1 MKCPQ
6 CDFENPADT
15 KFCGNCAAPL
25 KPLEET
31 SFPFTKTLQTPKSEL
46 TTGST
51 FAGRYQVIEELG
63 KGGMGTVY
71 KVYDTEIK
79 EKIALKLLNPEVAA
93 DEKTIERFRNE
104 LKLARKIGHRNVCR
118 MYDLSK
124 EKGTP
129 YITMEYVAG
138 ENLKSMIGMMGQL
151 STGKAVVIADQICA
165 GLGEAHRLGVVHR
178 DLKPQNIMIDKEGNA
193 RIMDFGIA
201 RTVKGKG
208 ITGSGVMIGTP
219 DYMSPEQAEVKDVD
233 QRSDIYSLGVIL
245 YEMVTGKLPFE
256 GETPLAVAMKHKS
269 EIPQDPRK
277 INAQIPEE
285 LSRVILRCLEKD
297 KEKRYQNAREVRS
310 EFEGIKKGIPT
321 TERVI
326 PRVRPGTSKEITVT
340 FNLRKIII
348 PAAAAVVLIIVAVV
362 IWQLLLQKEAIPPP
376 SDKPS
381 IAVMYFVNNTG
392 DETLDHWRS
401 ALPEWLITDL
411 TQSRY
416 ITVLSG
422 DRLLNILRKLDL
434 LNARSYDSEDLMRV
448 AREGG
453 VNHIL
458 KASYSKAGNTF
469 RIDYSLQEISSGE
482 SIGSDY
488 VTGIG
493 EESFPA
499 MVDELTRK
507 VKSNLRLSEQKI
519 ASDIDA
525 EVGTISSSSPEAF
538 TYYIEGRESHNSGN
552 FERSIEL
559 MKQAVE
565 IDPGFA
571 MAYRSLSVSYK
582 NLGFDTEARQYLE
595 KAFELAGRLSERE
608 RYLIQGDF
616 YRDSEKTF
624 GKAIEAFD
632 KLLAI
637 YPDDRIALNNSAII
651 FMNLEEFDKAGE
663 RFERAIR
670 TKDPAIQPY
679 QGLFGAKMA
688 LGRYDQAREVL
699 QTYIDTVS
707 DNPQVRLYLAWSYY
721 VENKTDLS
729 LAEGEKI
736 SELAPTVFFIY
747 LVKGDGAALQGDM
760 GTAEKEYQKLV
771 SRENPMIVEAALD
784 RLTVLYVLMGK
795 YAESRNQIKKGIE
808 LAEKANQPTW
818 KSLFHYYL
826 IDNYLRTGSPER
838 ALELLDKE
846 WRTALKSGDL
856 DDQRYILHIRG
867 LAYLKKGM
875 IEEARKTAE
884 ELKNL
889 IDQGMNKKII
899 RRYHH
904 LRGMIEMERKNY
916 SQAIQ
921 LFQKAVA
928 LLPFQYQ
935 PTDEHALYLD
945 SLAFSYYQIG
955 DLDKALEEYE
965 RITSLTSGRIEYGDL
980 YAKSFFMLGKI
991 YEQKGWKGKALENY
1005 ERFLTL
1011 WKDAD
1016 PGLPEIEDARKRAVG
1031 IRLP

>member
-6 CDFENPADT
+6 CEFENPADT

-25 KPLEET
+25 KPQEEA
-31 SFPFTKTLQTPKSEL
+31 SLPFTRTLQTPKAEL

-71 KVYDTEIK
+71 KVYDKEIK

-124 EKGTP
+124 EEGTP

-151 STGKAVVIADQICA
+151 STGKAIAIADQICA

-245 YEMVTGKLPFE
+245 YEMVTGMLPFE

-269 EIPQDPRK
+269 EVPQDPRK
-277 INAQIPEE
+277 VNPQIPEV

-297 KEKRYQNAREVRS
+297 KEKRYQSARELRS
-310 EFEGIKKGIPT
+310 ELEGIEKGIPT

-326 PRVRPGTSKEITVT
+326 PKVRPGTSREITVT
-340 FNLRKIII
+340 FNLRKVII
-348 PAAAAVVLIIVAVV
+348 PVAAAIVLIIAAVV
-362 IWQLLLQKEAIPPP
+362 IWQLLSPKEAIPPL

-381 IAVMYFVNNTG
+381 LAVMYFINNTG
-392 DETLDHWRS
+392 DEALDHWRS

-411 TQSRY
+411 SQSRY

-434 LNARSYDSEDLMRV
+434 LDARSYDSEDLKRV

-458 KASYSKAGNTF
+458 KASYSKAGSTF

-488 VTGIG
+488 VTGRG

-507 VKSNLRLSEQKI
+507 VKANFKLSEQKL

-525 EVGTISSSSPEAF
+525 QVGTISTSSPEAF
-538 TYYIEGRESHNSGN
+538 TYYIEGRTYHSSGN
-552 FERSIEL
+552 YEKSIAL
-559 MKQAVE
+559 MKRAVE

-571 MAYRSLSVSYK
+571 MAYRSLSMSYG
-582 NLGFDTEARQYLE
+582 NLGFSAEAKQCLE
-595 KAFELAGRLSERE
+595 KAFGLTSRLSEKE

-616 YRDSEKTF
+616 YRRSEKTF
-624 GKAIEAFD
+624 GMAIEAFD
-632 KLLAI
+632 KLLAL
-637 YPDDRIALNNSAII
+637 YPDDRTALNNSAII
-651 FMNLEEFDKAGE
+651 FMNLEEFDKAVE
-663 RFERAIR
+663 RYERAIR

-679 QGLFGAKMA
+679 QGLFGAYMA
-688 LGRYDQAREVL
+688 MGRYDKARDVL
-699 QTYIDTVS
+699 QSYIDTVS
-707 DNPQVRLYLAWSYY
+707 DNPQVHLFLAWAYL
-721 VENKTDLS
+721 VQNRNDLS

-736 SELAPTVFFIY
+736 SELASESVFHLFVIGY
-747 LVKGDGAALQGDM
+747 NAMIQGDLNK
-760 GTAEKEYQKLV
+760 AEQVNKELLL
-771 SRENPMIVEAALD
+771 RENPGIIYEGRE
-784 RLTVLYVLMGK
+784 RLTILYLLMGK
-795 YAESRNQIKKGIE
+795 YEESRNQVKMGIE
-808 LAEKANQPTW
+808 LADRFNQPTW
-818 KSLFHYYL
+818 KSKFHYYL
-826 IDNYLRTGSPER
+826 IDNYLRTGSPEK
-838 ALELLDKE
+838 ALELLDEE
-846 WRTALKSGDL
+846 WRTALERGGL
-856 DDQRYILHIRG
+856 DDQRYILHIKG
-867 LAYLKKGM
+867 LACLKKGL
-875 IEEARKTAE
+875 IEEAQKTAE

-904 LRGMIEMERKNY
+904 LRGMIELERRNY
-916 SQAIQ
+916 SAAIQ
-921 LFQKAVA
+921 LFQKAVD
-928 LLPFQYQ
+928 LLPFQYN
-935 PTDEHALYLD
+935 PNDEHALYLN
-945 SLAFSYYQIG
+945 SLAFSYCQIG
-955 DLDKALEEYE
+955 DLDKARKEYE
-965 RITSLTSGRIEYGDL
+965 RITSLTSGRMDYGDL
-980 YAKSFFMLGKI
+980 YAKSFSMLGKI
-991 YEQKGWKGKALENY
+991 YEKMGWKGKALENY
-1005 ERFLTL
+1005 ERFLTF

-1016 PGLPEIEDARKRAVG
+1016 PGLPEVEDARKRAAG

>member
-1 MKCPQ
+1 MKCPH
-6 CDFENPADT
+6 CDFDNPADT

-25 KPLEET
+25 KPQEEA
-31 SFPFTKTLQTPKSEL
+31 SLPFTKTLQTPKAEL

-71 KVYDTEIK
+71 KVFDTEIK

-93 DEKTIERFRNE
+93 DGKTIERFRNE

-124 EKGTP
+124 EEGTP

-151 STGKAVVIADQICA
+151 STGKAVAIAGQICA
-165 GLGEAHRLGVVHR
+165 GLEEAHRLGVVHR
-178 DLKPQNIMIDKEGNA
+178 DLKPQNIMIDREGNA

-208 ITGSGVMIGTP
+208 ITGAGVMIGTP

-269 EIPQDPRK
+269 EIPQDPREA
-277 INAQIPEE
+277 NPQISEE
-285 LSRVILRCLEKD
+285 LSRVIFKCLEKD
-297 KEKRYQNAREVRS
+297 KENRYPSAKEVRS
-310 EFEGIKKGIPT
+310 ELEGIEKGIPT

-326 PRVRPGTSKEITVT
+326 PRVRSSTSKEITVT
-340 FNLRKIII
+340 FNLKKIII
-348 PAAAAVVLIIVAVV
+348 PAAAAIAIIIAAVV
-362 IWQLLLQKEAIPPP
+362 IWQLLLQKEVLPPP

-381 IAVMYFVNNTG
+381 LAVMYFINNTG

-411 TQSRY
+411 TQSKY

-422 DRLLNILRKLDL
+422 DRLLNVLRKLDL
-434 LNARSYDSEDLMRV
+434 LDARSYDSEDLMRV

-458 KASYSKAGNTF
+458 KASYSKAGNIF
-469 RIDYSLQEISSGE
+469 RIDYSLQQISSGE

-488 VTGIG
+488 VTGKG

-507 VKSNLRLSEQKI
+507 VKANLKLSEQKI

-525 EVGTISSSSPEAF
+525 QVGTISTSSPEAF
-538 TYYIEGRESHNSGN
+538 SYYIEGRTYHSSGN

-559 MKQAVE
+559 MKKAVE
-565 IDPGFA
+565 VDPGFA
-571 MAYRSLSVSYK
+571 MAYRSLSVSYG
-582 NLGFDTEARQYLE
+582 NLGFDAEARQNLE
-595 KAFELAGRLSERE
+595 KAFELTGRLSERE

-616 YRDSEKTF
+616 YSDSEMTF
-624 GKAIEAFD
+624 GKAIEAYD
-632 KLLAI
+632 NLLEL
-637 YPDDRIALNNSAII
+637 YPDDRTALNNSAII
-651 FMNLEEFDKAGE
+651 FIELEEFDKAAE
-663 RFERAIR
+663 RYEKAVRS
-670 TKDPAIQPY
+670 KDPAIQPY
-679 QGLFGAKMA
+679 QGLFGAHMA

-699 QTYIDTVS
+699 QSYIDTVS
-707 DNPQVRLYLAWSYY
+707 DNPQIRLYMAWCYF
-721 VENKTDLS
+721 VENRTDLS
-729 LAEGEKI
+729 LAEGEKT
-736 SELAPTVFFIY
+736 SELAPGVFFIN
-747 LVKGDGAALQGDM
+747 LVEADSAVLQGDPER
-760 GTAEKEYQKLV
+760 AEKEYQELLA
-771 SRENPMIVEAALD
+771 RDNPMIVAAGLD
-784 RLTVLYVLMGK
+784 RLTLLYVLMGK
-795 YAESRNQIKKGIE
+795 YEESRNQIKMGVE
-808 LAEKANQPTW
+808 LAERVNQPTW
-818 KSLFHYYL
+818 KSMFHYYL
-826 IDNYLRTGSPER
+826 IDNYLRTGSPEK
-838 ALELLDKE
+838 ALELLDEE
-846 WRTALKSGDL
+846 WRTALEREDM
-856 DDQRYILHIRG
+856 DDQRYILHIKG
-867 LAYLKKGM
+867 LAYLKKGL
-875 IEEARKTAE
+875 IEEARKAAE
-884 ELKNL
+884 ELKRL
-889 IDQGMNKKII
+889 IEQGMNKKII
-899 RRYHH
+899 RRYYH
-904 LRGMIEMERKNY
+904 LEGMIELERRNH

-921 LFQKAVA
+921 LFQKAVD

-935 PTDEHALYLD
+935 PSDEHALYLD
-945 SLAFSYYQIG
+945 SLAFAYYQIG

-965 RITSLTSGRIEYGDL
+965 RITSLTSGRMEYGDL
-980 YAKSFFMLGKI
+980 YAQSFYMLGKI
-991 YEQKGWKGKALENY
+991 HEQKGWKGKALENY
-1005 ERFLTL
+1005 ERFLKL

-1016 PGLPEIEDARKRAVG
+1016 PGLPEVADARKRAAGV
-1031 IRLP
+1031 RLP